1 MPQIYSKISATVA
14 LLIGAIIFLSATS
27 VTEADAQRLI
37 ERDKILNPLEN
48 PNVSLDD
55 GETQWLSQVGGWGA
69 FGTYALSR
77 DSDHMWY
84 QELGAYAEI
93 YRRGNRSSLAITSQI
108 EFIADASNDI
118 NFSPRAIFWEE
129 GLLYSR
135 RFSSNTFQVG
145 YYHRCKHDIDNL
157 RIGEERTQVFGSALA
172 RVIVP
177 ASFLRENDAVFSFQY
192 DHYTITWE
200 NRIPAEFEQLTPGWD
215 ELRSSLKMNAAWKL
229 PVGESANLHFDSYG
243 MGALF
248 DDEMLFSGKFR
259 VEIGRSQ
266 RAGDIRFGI
275 FAEHLADSGIPVQ
288 PEGVTLAG
296 FGVRI
301 MTPGSI
307 SH

>member
-1 MPQIYSKISATVA
+1 LGKLVKKICCVVFLAST
-14 LLIGAIIFLSATS
+14 LLFID
-27 VTEADAQRLI
+27 ADAQRLI

-55 GETQWLSQVGGWGA
+55 GETQWLSQFGGWGA
-69 FGTYALSR
+69 FGSYILSR

-93 YRRGNRSSLAITSQI
+93 YRRGNESSLAITSQI

-129 GLLYSR
+129 GLLYSHR
-135 RFSSNTFQVG
+135 IGNSTFQAG

-157 RIGEERTQVFGSALA
+157 GIGEERTQVFGSALA

-192 DHYTITWE
+192 DHYTIKWE
-200 NRIPAEFEQLTPGWD
+200 ERIPSEFEQLSPMWD
-215 ELRSSLKMNAAWKL
+215 ELRSSLQMNAGWKL

-248 DDEMLFSGKFR
+248 DDELLLSGKFR

-275 FAEHLADSGIPVQ
+275 HVEHLADSGIPVQ
-288 PEGVTLAG
+288 PNSVTLAG

-307 SH
+307 AH